1 MVKQDQL
8 DSWMEKT
15 IKAHFP
21 SPDWVV
27 TAIPFF
33 WCNSGS
39 ARVAKTV
46 NFNCD
51 VFRKFGSD
59 VPLHKARSCTER
71 DGRAASLMQSAARS
85 HQWRQ
90 SRSSERSTCA
100 NGLGTPA
107 RQGRAV
113 DGWGSICAVRGRCNA
128 AADSDPLHL
137 AAFITFESVLAS
149 EFNSES

>member
-1 MVKQDQL
+1 MVNQDQL
-8 DSWMEKT
+8 DAWVQKT

-27 TAIPFF
+27 TAIPRCAIPFF
-33 WCNSGS
+33 LCNSGR

-51 VFRKFGSD
+51 IFQKFGSG
-59 VPLHKARSCTER
+59 VPLHKARSCAER

-113 DGWGSICAVRGRCNA
+113 DGWDLSAPCA
-128 AADSDPLHL
+128 AAAMQRQTRILSIWRPSSLL
-137 AAFITFESVLAS
+137 NPF
-149 EFNSES
+149 